1 MPLSV
6 LSIAEIRD
14 IEAAANNAGYSF
26 AQMMDDAGRAA
37 AERVIARLDGVTQPK
52 ITVLV
57 GGGNNGGD
65 GLVAGRILAEQIPDS
80 QVRFYLTSARDETDE
95 NFRKVQDAGLFTAQ
109 STDDRDQRVLR
120 NMVASADVVIDA
132 LLGIGVKLPLKQPL
146 QRILRGAHQ
155 ALEERARASRLRALS
170 VDPTAPGQIEH
181 PPKQFILAIDCPSGL
196 DCDTGALDPTALEAD
211 ETITFIAAKPGLLT
225 FPGAAAV
232 GKLVVAPLEIPEDLP
247 QLKGMKSQLLDHA
260 SVKELLPERA
270 TDSHKGTFGKV
281 MIISGSSN
289 YSGAALLCSRAAYK
303 SGAGL
308 ITVGVP
314 APLAIGLSGQLIE
327 ATWLL
332 LSHDMGVLSANAAD
346 TIQQE
351 IGNYK
356 SLLIGPG
363 LGKEQTTRE
372 MLERLLTHK
381 ANAAKRNIGF
391 GGVDETQEKENETVE
406 LPPTV
411 IDADGLNMLSQVEK
425 WWKLLPAQTV
435 LTPHPAEMGRLSGIS
450 TEEVQAQR
458 LELAKTKAAEW
469 KAVVVLK
476 GALTIIASP
485 DGDIAF
491 SPFKTDALATAG
503 TGDVLAGLIAGLLAQ
518 GLRPFEAAQAGVY
531 LHGSAGVKAAEQMGS
546 SRSVMAADVLEA
558 ISEAYRDFA

>member
-1 MPLSV
+1 MALSV

-14 IEAAANNAGYSF
+14 IETAADAAGYAFS
-26 AQMMDDAGRAA
+26 QMMEDAGRAA
-37 AERVIARLDGVTQPK
+37 AERVIQRLQGVTQPK
-52 ITVLV
+52 VTVLV

-65 GLVAGRILAEQIPDS
+65 GLVAGRIIAEQIPEA
-80 QVRFYLTSARDETDE
+80 QVRFYLTSPREDEDE
-95 NFRKVQDAGLFTAQ
+95 NFKKVQEAGLFVAM
-109 STDDRDQRVLR
+109 SADDRDQRVLR

-132 LLGIGVKLPLKQPL
+132 LLGIGVTLPLKQPL

-155 ALEERARASRLRALS
+155 ALEERMKAMRLRTLS
-170 VDPTAPGQIEH
+170 VDPTAPNQIEH

-196 DCDTGALDPTALEAD
+196 DCDTGAVDPNTLEAD
-211 ETITFIAAKPGLLT
+211 ETITFIAAKPGLLL
-225 FPGAAAV
+225 FPGAATV
-232 GKLVVAPLEIPEDLP
+232 GKLVVAPLEMPEDLP
-247 QLKGMKSQLLDHA
+247 QLKGIKSQLLDHA
-260 SVKELLPERA
+260 GVKDQLPERA
-270 TDSHKGTFGKV
+270 ADSHKGTFGKV
-281 MIISGSSN
+281 MVISGSSN

-314 APLAIGLSGQLIE
+314 APLALGLAGQLIE

-332 LSHDMGVLSANAAD
+332 LPHDMGVLSASAAD
-346 TIQQE
+346 TIQKE
-351 IGNYK
+351 IEGYK
-356 SLLIGPG
+356 SLLLGPG

-372 MLERLLTHK
+372 MLERLFAHK
-381 ANAAKRNIGF
+381 ASASKRTIGF
-391 GGVDETQEKENETVE
+391 GVGDEAADKESSETE

-411 IDADGLNMLSQVEK
+411 IDADGLNMLSQIEE
-425 WWKLLPAQTV
+425 WWKLLPSQTV

-450 TEEVQAQR
+450 TEEVQSQR

-469 KAVVVLK
+469 NAVVVLK
-476 GALTIIASP
+476 GALTIVASP

-518 GLRPFEAAQAGVY
+518 GLKPFDAARIGVY
-531 LHGSAGVKAAEQMGS
+531 LHGLAGVKAAEQLGNG
-546 SRSVMAADVLEA
+546 RSVMAADVLEG
-558 ISEAYRDFA
+558 ISAAYADFA